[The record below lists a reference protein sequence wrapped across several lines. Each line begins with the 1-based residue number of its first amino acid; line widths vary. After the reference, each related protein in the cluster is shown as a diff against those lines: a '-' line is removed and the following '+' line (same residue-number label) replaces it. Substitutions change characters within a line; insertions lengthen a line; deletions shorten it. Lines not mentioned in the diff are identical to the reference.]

1 MPKKR
6 ALITGIN
13 GQDGGHLAKF
23 LIEKEY
29 LVYGLVRRQSN
40 PDYSNLQR
48 MGLLTEPTLEI
59 VEGDLLDDG
68 SINRILRTVKPDE
81 VYNLAAQSHV
91 RVSFDEPIHTTSVNL
106 LGTLRLLEA
115 IRCGPPGLTRFY
127 QAGTSEMYGSSPPP
141 QHEKTRFAPRSP
153 YAVAKLAAFWSVCNY
168 REAYNL
174 HASTGILFNHESEYR
189 GPTFVTRKITKYVAD
204 VKINGHSGP
213 LELGNLESKRD
224 WGYAGDYV
232 RGMWLMLQQDEP
244 DDYVLGTGV
253 THTVREFVEAAFD
266 AAFPGRVMCWQ
277 GADVDEVGCI
287 GLPHRTPVGL
297 QLTPSKELMA
307 VKINPKFYRP
317 LEVHVL
323 QAKPDKARVV
333 LGWKPEVGF
342 EELVRI
348 MVEADVALLERQ
360 DQTHNVQSK

>member
-1 MPKKR
+1 MTRKR
-6 ALITGIN
+6 ALVTGIN
-13 GQDGGHLAKF
+13 GQDGTHLAKL

-40 PDYSNLQR
+40 PDYANLQR
-48 MGLLTEPTLEI
+48 AGLLVDPFLEI

-68 SINRILRTVKPDE
+68 SINRILRTVRPDE

-106 LGTLRLLEA
+106 LGTLRFLEA

-127 QAGTSEMYGSSPPP
+127 QAGTSEMFGSSPPP
-141 QHEKTRFAPRSP
+141 QGEETLFAPRSP
-153 YAVAKLAAFWSVCNY
+153 YAVAKLAAYWSILNY

-189 GPTFVTRKITKYVAD
+189 GPTFVTRKITRYVAD
-204 VKINGHSGP
+204 VKVNGYREP

-232 RGMWLMLQQDEP
+232 RGMWRMLQQEEP
-244 DDYVLGTGV
+244 DDYVLGTGEC
-253 THTVREFVEAAFD
+253 HTVREFIEAAFRV
-266 AAFPGRVMCWQ
+266 AFPGSVMIWR
-277 GADVDEVGCI
+277 GSGVDEVGYMT
-287 GLPHRTPVGL
+287 LPVSVAFSAPADSQQPRR
-297 QLTPSKELMA
+297 A
-307 VKINPKFYRP
+307 VTINPKFYRP

-323 QAKPDKARVV
+323 QANAGKAEDV
-333 LGWKPEVGF
+333 LGWKPEVSF
-342 EELVRI
+342 DELVRI
-348 MVEADVALLERQ
+348 MVDADISLLTGE
-360 DQTHNVQSK
+360 SSP